1 MKENI
6 IGKIILE
13 ARKKKNLSQ
22 DALAKKIH
30 VSRQTISNWEND
42 INNPDLET
50 IEKLCKVLDLY
61 FLELKFLITGYK
73 EEKSKRKLNKFSIA
87 FLVILLLVMILMIL
101 LVRYKNKL
109 EVYSLAINDNNISI
123 TNGIF
128 IKSNVNYYL
137 QLGSINLLDDDINNY
152 KVKLYYKDKDDIRLL
167 IETNYSDSIIL
178 NEHYGYGEYFDKG
191 FDINNVYI
199 DLISLTDSKKVL
211 TYKLEFNLLFK
222 SDKLLYFKNK
232 SIGENNNLNNNVDIT
247 EDILIKNDYKLE
259 NNNYIK
265 KVDNGTFKY
274 DLYSDILYYFIENN
288 LNLEYRLKYQY
299 VGGYI
304 YNNVNDEFIINF
316 DYLIK
321 DKELHCYSESCD
333 GYENYVNLMENEVNN
348 IIGK

>member
-1 MKENI
+1 MKEYTV
-6 IGKIILE
+6 GKILLE
-13 ARKKKNLSQ
+13 ARRKKNLSQ

-50 IEKLCKVLDLY
+50 IEKLCKVLDLNMK
-61 FLELKFLITGYK
+61 ELKYLIIGYR
-73 EEKSKRKLNKFSIA
+73 EEKEKRKLNKFLIA
-87 FLVILLLVMILMIL
+87 FLVILLLIMIFMIL

-109 EVYSLAINDNNISI
+109 EVYSLTINDNNISI
-123 TNGIF
+123 NNGMYIE
-128 IKSNVNYYL
+128 SNVSCYL
-137 QLGSINLLDDDINNY
+137 QLGSINMENDDINNY

-167 IETNYSDSIIL
+167 IETNYSDSIVL
-178 NEHYGYGEYFDKG
+178 NEDYGYAEYFDKD
-191 FDINNVYI
+191 FDVNNVYI
-199 DLISLTDSKKVL
+199 DLISLTNSKKVF

-222 SDKLLYFKNK
+222 SDKLFYFKNK
-232 SIGENNNLNNNVDIT
+232 SIGENNNLNNNVDVT

-274 DLYSDILYYFIENN
+274 DLYSDILYYSNENN
-288 LNLEYRLKYQY
+288 LNLEYRLKFNDVY
-299 VGGYI
+299 GKI
-304 YNNVNDEFIINF
+304 YSNDEFILNFNF
-316 DYLIK
+316 DNNVKKLT
-321 DKELHCYSESCD
+321 CYSESCD

>member
-50 IEKLCKVLDLY
+50 IEKLCKVLDLD

-73 EEKSKRKLNKFSIA
+73 EEKSKRKLNKFLIA

-137 QLGSINLLDDDINNY
+137 QLGSINLLDDDMKEKAN
-152 KVKLYYKDKDDIRLL
+152 KLK
-167 IETNYSDSIIL
+167 TSI
-178 NEHYGYGEYFDKG
+178 EYFD
-191 FDINNVYI
+191 D
-199 DLISLTDSKKVL
+199 
-211 TYKLEFNLLFK
+211 
-222 SDKLLYFKNK
+222 
-232 SIGENNNLNNNVDIT
+232 
-247 EDILIKNDYKLE
+247 
-259 NNNYIK
+259 
-265 KVDNGTFKY
+265 
-274 DLYSDILYYFIENN
+274 
-288 LNLEYRLKYQY
+288 
-299 VGGYI
+299 
-304 YNNVNDEFIINF
+304 IIN
-316 DYLIK
+316 
-321 DKELHCYSESCD
+321 S
-333 GYENYVNLMENEVNN
+333 
-348 IIGK
+348 